1 MSKTTKNRGW
11 ISVPVLLL
19 VVMLG
24 LLLLQQQTVIN
35 DHKRFQL
42 ATEVLSQNVV
52 WRNAYLALSDLT
64 PSPGGGPS
72 CIGFCSPS
80 VEGWQSKMLEGQRVW
95 LQRKRLSSLSV
106 ERWCASFDKKH
117 IKCWWHDDSGAK
129 REMWLTL
136 P

>member
-1 MSKTTKNRGW
+1 MSKTTRNRGW

-19 VVMLG
+19 VVMLS

-52 WRNAYLALSDLT
+52 WHNAYLALSDLT
-64 PSPGGGPS
+64 PSPGGGPL

-80 VEGWQSKMLEGQRVW
+80 LEGWQDKMLEGQRVW
-95 LQRKRLSSLSV
+95 LQRKRLSSLLV

>member
-19 VVMLG
+19 VVMLS

-64 PSPGGGPS
+64 PSPGGGAS

-80 VEGWQSKMLEGQRVW
+80 VEGWKSKMLEGQRVW
-95 LQRKRLSSLSV
+95 LQRKRLASLSV

-117 IKCWWHDDSGAK
+117 IKCWWHNDSGAK